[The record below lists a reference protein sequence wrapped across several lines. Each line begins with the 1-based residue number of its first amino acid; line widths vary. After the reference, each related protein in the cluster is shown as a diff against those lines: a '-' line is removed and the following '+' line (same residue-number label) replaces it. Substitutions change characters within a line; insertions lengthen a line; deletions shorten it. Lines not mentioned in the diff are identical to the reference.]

1 MIPRISETTKIR
13 RLSKKV
19 KPTHSVL
26 GLSTRGEVMAIKA
39 GMVSARPQRV
49 QTNDAIAIL
58 LILTVTGCLGSEV
71 SVIEAL
77 QN

>member
-19 KPTHSVL
+19 KVTHSVL

-39 GMVSARPQRV
+39 GVVSARPQRA
-49 QTNDAIAIL
+49 QISDAIAIL